1 MRENEGGVTLQDSVG
16 TDVNAVILNN
26 DHQPKTK
33 KQKPTRI
40 S

>member
-1 MRENEGGVTLQDSVG
+1 MRENEGGVMLQDTVG
-16 TDVNAVILNN
+16 TDVNAVILN

-33 KQKPTRI
+33 KQKTTRI